1 MCFKP
6 KDASRRAWI
15 DTGPLPPGCF
25 ISAAMD
31 FAMMSATKRNR
42 ELVADLAAER
52 PAAGQ
57 TASGG
62 HRRGGARTPNTA
74 VWQLT

>member
-6 KDASRRAWI
+6 EDTSRRAWI

-52 PAAGQ
+52 
-57 TASGG
+57 
-62 HRRGGARTPNTA
+62 RRLGKPQVVGIGGAAPAHQTRLFGN
-74 VWQLT
+74 